1 MALTTSQILALQT
14 FKGVGP
20 KSILKVGNSISGI
33 VSASEL
39 LGALA
44 KCSVKK
50 KNPDGARKAPI
61 TATDLDAALKT
72 AQEIIDRAKTNQ
84 IGIISYYEQDFPSS
98 LRHIKSKD
106 DKTEEPAI
114 LLFYKGDLNALKCPG
129 LAVIGTRNNTA
140 NAQKAGLY
148 LSTEFARRGFCI
160 VSGLAEGCDTV
171 AHRGALNAK
180 GKTIAFLGHG
190 LDSVY
195 PPSNKDLAEEIL
207 LNGGLLLSEYDV
219 GTPVTKY
226 NLVARDRLQSGL
238 ALATL
243 VIQTSVNGGTMHAA
257 RVCLNSGKPLFVVK
271 YSDKETDS
279 AEQTQGNHELA
290 KEAGAAYIKGTDDLD
305 VISDKILNSGTSMQ
319 MCQNNF
325 DGSFINA

>member
-33 VSASEL
+33 VSTSEL
-39 LGALA
+39 VGTLA

-84 IGIISYYEQDFPSS
+84 IGLISYYEQDFPSS
-98 LRHIKSKD
+98 LRHIKTKD

-129 LAVIGTRNNTA
+129 LAVIGTRNNTT

-160 VSGLAEGCDTV
+160 VSGLAEGCDTI
-171 AHRGALNAK
+171 AHRGALNAG

-195 PPSNKDLAEEIL
+195 PLSNKELAEDIL
-207 LNGGLLLSEYDV
+207 LKGGLLLSEYDV

-243 VIQTSVNGGTMHAA
+243 VIQTSVNGGSMHAA
-257 RVCLNSGKPLFVVK
+257 RVCLNSRKPLFVVK

-305 VISDKILNSGTSMQ
+305 VIADMILNSGTSMQ

>member
-33 VSASEL
+33 VSTSEL

-98 LRHIKSKD
+98 LQNIKTKD

-129 LAVIGTRNNTA
+129 LAVIGTRNNTT

-160 VSGLAEGCDTV
+160 VSGLAEGCDTI
-171 AHRGALNAK
+171 AHRGALNAG

-195 PPSNKDLAEEIL
+195 PLSNKELAEEIL

-305 VISDKILNSGTSMQ
+305 VISNKILNSGTNKEMTQ
-319 MCQNNF
+319 KTLF
-325 DGSFINA
+325 

>member
-33 VSASEL
+33 VSTSEL

-50 KNPDGARKAPI
+50 KNPDGAGKVPI
-61 TATDLDAALKT
+61 TASDLDTALKT

-98 LRHIKSKD
+98 LRHIKTKD

-114 LLFYKGDLNALKCPG
+114 LLFYKGDLNALKCTG

-148 LSTEFARRGFCI
+148 SSTEFARRGFCI
-160 VSGLAEGCDTV
+160 VSGLAEGCDTI
-171 AHRGALNAK
+171 AHRGALNAG

-305 VISDKILNSGTSMQ
+305 AIADKILNSGTSM
-319 MCQNNF
+319 
-325 DGSFINA
+325 

>member
-33 VSASEL
+33 VSTSDL

-50 KNPDGARKAPI
+50 KNPDGAGKAPI

-72 AQEIIDRAKTNQ
+72 AQEIIHRAKTNQ

-114 LLFYKGDLNALKCPG
+114 LLFYKGDLNVLKCPG
-129 LAVIGTRNNTA
+129 LAVICTRNNTA

-160 VSGLAEGCDTV
+160 VSGLAEGCDTI
-171 AHRGALNAK
+171 AHRGALNAG

-195 PPSNKDLAEEIL
+195 PLSNKELAEEIL
-207 LNGGLLLSEYDV
+207 LKGGLLLSEYDV

-243 VIQTSVNGGTMHAA
+243 VIQTSVNGGTMHAT

-271 YSDKETDS
+271 YSDEETDR
-279 AEQTQGNHELA
+279 AEQTQGNHKLA

-305 VISDKILNSGTSMQ
+305 AISNKILNSGTSMQ
-319 MCQNNF
+319 MYQNNF
-325 DGSFINA
+325 DVSLINA

>member
-1 MALTTSQILALQT
+1 M
-14 FKGVGP
+14 
-20 KSILKVGNSISGI
+20 
-33 VSASEL
+33 
-39 LGALA
+39 
-44 KCSVKK
+44 
-50 KNPDGARKAPI
+50 
-61 TATDLDAALKT
+61 
-72 AQEIIDRAKTNQ
+72 
-84 IGIISYYEQDFPSS
+84 
-98 LRHIKSKD
+98 
-106 DKTEEPAI
+106 
-114 LLFYKGDLNALKCPG
+114 
-129 LAVIGTRNNTA
+129 
-140 NAQKAGLY
+140 
-148 LSTEFARRGFCI
+148 
-160 VSGLAEGCDTV
+160 AEGCDTI
-171 AHRGALNAK
+171 AHRGALNAG

-305 VISDKILNSGTSMQ
+305 VIADMILNSGTSMQ

>member
-1 MALTTSQILALQT
+1 MALTTSQILALKSL
-14 FKGVGP
+14 KGVGK

-50 KNPDGARKAPI
+50 KNPDGSGRVPI
-61 TATDLDAALKT
+61 TASDLDTALKT

-98 LRHIKSKD
+98 LQNIKTKD

-148 LSTEFARRGFCI
+148 LSTEFARRGF
-160 VSGLAEGCDTV
+160 V
-171 AHRGALNAK
+171 
-180 GKTIAFLGHG
+180 
-190 LDSVY
+190 
-195 PPSNKDLAEEIL
+195 
-207 LNGGLLLSEYDV
+207 
-219 GTPVTKY
+219 
-226 NLVARDRLQSGL
+226 
-238 ALATL
+238 
-243 VIQTSVNGGTMHAA
+243 
-257 RVCLNSGKPLFVVK
+257 
-271 YSDKETDS
+271 
-279 AEQTQGNHELA
+279 
-290 KEAGAAYIKGTDDLD
+290 
-305 VISDKILNSGTSMQ
+305 
-319 MCQNNF
+319 
-325 DGSFINA
+325 

>member
-1 MALTTSQILALQT
+1 MALTTSQILALKSL
-14 FKGVGP
+14 KGVGK

-33 VSASEL
+33 VSTSEL

-50 KNPDGARKAPI
+50 KNPDGAGKVSI
-61 TATDLDAALKT
+61 TASDLDAALKT

-98 LRHIKSKD
+98 LQNIKTKD

-114 LLFYKGDLNALKCPG
+114 LLFYKGDLNALKCPW

-160 VSGLAEGCDTV
+160 VSGLAEGCDTI
-171 AHRGALNAK
+171 AHRGALNAG

-207 LNGGLLLSEYDV
+207 LKGGLLLSEYDV

-305 VISDKILNSGTSMQ
+305 VIADMILNSGTSMQ